1 MKVVVCVEKIRGD
14 IVSFEELK
22 VLWEKKL
29 SAIDGIEEICI
40 IQEEEG
46 NKKTDEGQTV
56 WDNIYEN
63 ADAIL
68 GMKLKDGSLSEEFLT
83 RYPKLKYAATFNHG
97 FGAYDK
103 EAVKRHGVTV
113 TNTIYGDVTVAQFAM
128 ALLLNI
134 CHDITANSDYY
145 KKEHFN
151 HPEESGKN
159 PAPITPQMELYG
171 KTLGI
176 VGLGSIGLWM
186 ARMAAGFGMK
196 VTGCSRHFKEGKE
209 YEFIEQLS
217 LEEVIRKSNV
227 ISIHCSLTEETRG
240 MINRRTISWMK
251 DGVILINTARGEI
264 IAEKD
269 LIEALNS
276 GKIRAAGLDV
286 VSGEPLK
293 EKTEIF
299 NCKNAY
305 ITPHMAWLTKEA
317 VYRQVDIAVGNF
329 RRWREKETIP
339 V

>member
-22 VLWEKKL
+22 ALWGKKL
-29 SAIDGIEEICI
+29 SGIDGIDEICI
-40 IQEEEG
+40 LKEEEQ
-46 NKKTDEGQTV
+46 NKETDVGQTV

-83 RYPKLKYAATFNHG
+83 KYPKLKYAATFNHG
-97 FGAYDK
+97 FGNYDR
-103 EAVKRHGVTV
+103 EAVNRHGVTV

-134 CHDITANSDYY
+134 CHDITANSNYY
-145 KKEHFN
+145 KKEHFDRT
-151 HPEESGKN
+151 EELGRN

-176 VGLGSIGLWM
+176 IGLGSIGLWM
-186 ARMAAGFGMK
+186 ARMAAGFGMR
-196 VTGCSRHFKEGKE
+196 VIANSRHPKEGKE
-209 YEFIEQLS
+209 YEFIEQMS
-217 LEEVIRKSNV
+217 MEEVIRNSDV
-227 ISIHCSLTEETRG
+227 ISIHCPLTEATRG
-240 MINRRTISWMK
+240 MINKRTISWMK
-251 DGVILINTARGEI
+251 DGVILINTARGDI
-264 IAEKD
+264 IVEED

-286 VSGEPLK
+286 VSGEPVK
-293 EKTEIF
+293 EKTKIF

-317 VYRQVDIAVGNF
+317 VYRQVNVAVENF
-329 RRWREKETIP
+329 RRWIIP
-339 V
+339 Y

>member
-1 MKVVVCVEKIRGD
+1 MKVVVCVEKIRGNM
-14 IVSFEELK
+14 VSFEELK
-22 VLWEKKL
+22 NLWKEKL
-29 SAIDGIEEICI
+29 SDIDGIDEICI
-40 IQEEEG
+40 MKEEEG
-46 NKKTDEGQTV
+46 NKETNEGQKV

-83 RYPKLKYAATFNHG
+83 KYPKLKYAATFNHG
-97 FGAYDK
+97 FGNYDR

-134 CHDITANSDYY
+134 CHDISANSNYY

-151 HPEESGKN
+151 QPEELGKN
-159 PAPITPQMELYG
+159 PAPVTSQMELYG

-196 VTGCSRHFKEGKE
+196 VIACSRHPKEGKE
-209 YEFIEQLS
+209 YEFIEQVS
-217 LEEVIRKSNV
+217 MEEVIQKSDV
-227 ISIHCSLTEETRG
+227 ISIHCPLTETTRG
-240 MINRRTISWMK
+240 MINRHTISWMK
-251 DGVILINTARGEI
+251 DGVILINTARGDI
-264 IAEKD
+264 IVEED

-286 VSGEPLK
+286 ISGEPVK

-317 VYRQVDIAVGNF
+317 VYRQVDVAVENF
-329 RRWREKETIP
+329 RKWKEISY
-339 V
+339 